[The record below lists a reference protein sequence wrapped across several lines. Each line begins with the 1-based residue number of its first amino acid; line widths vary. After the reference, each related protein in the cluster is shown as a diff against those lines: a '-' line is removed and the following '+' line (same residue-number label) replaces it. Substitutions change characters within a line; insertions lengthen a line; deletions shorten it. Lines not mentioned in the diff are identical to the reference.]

1 MTCQH
6 AARPG
11 CAQAAAG
18 RAPHLARGGRGAGGA
33 PVAGALGWTAVL
45 GVDGADGT
53 PRRPPPVRQGPAPR
67 VMPARGVA
75 DGVHGL
81 PAASAHRLVAVEET
95 RCPLVPDSQGT
106 RAPDLHWGHRRL
118 GSACARDEARHG
130 AGGGVIAMRSGRLRR
145 SVRTAPVMCGR
156 AGARQGAPPPS
167 MIHQAL
173 GGGGELDAVS
183 SYALPEATQHADE
196 SAFRRRSRARHA
208 SRRRGRGRARGGIDG
223 GMTLE

>member
-1 MTCQH
+1 MS
-6 AARPG
+6 AESSVRR
-11 CAQAAAG
+11 G
-18 RAPHLARGGRGAGGA
+18 RAPRAPVCSSREQIPKRCGRRGARTARCKRTSPGRRGRDTVPPRARQPGRTRPRPALGTPPPGQRLRAGRGTSWGRWGGA
-33 PVAGALGWTAVL
+33 
-45 GVDGADGT
+45 
-53 PRRPPPVRQGPAPR
+53 R
-67 VMPARGVA
+67 
-75 DGVHGL
+75 
-81 PAASAHRLVAVEET
+81 
-95 RCPLVPDSQGT
+95 
-106 RAPDLHWGHRRL
+106 
-118 GSACARDEARHG
+118 
-130 AGGGVIAMRSGRLRR
+130 RSGRLRR

-156 AGARQGAPPPS
+156 AGARRGAPPPS